1 MVEYSPRLHE
11 ECFSFLDRED
21 ASALLSVM
29 EMVEFQAGALL
40 YAADDPADCLY
51 VVVAGRVAVQKETG
65 FGDRMQVVA
74 LFHPGAPLGESG
86 LTPGK
91 VRGATL
97 TAVSESRLLV
107 LSRQAFS
114 EISVHNPALAVKILT
129 WLLDRIALRLQKSSE
144 RLAHVL

>member
-1 MVEYSPRLHE
+1 MVEYSPRLHK

-21 ASALLSVM
+21 TSALLSVM
-29 EMVEFQAGALL
+29 EMVELQAGSLL

-51 VVVAGRVAVQKETG
+51 IVVAGRVAVQKETG

-74 LFHPGAPLGESG
+74 LFDPGAPLGESG
-86 LTPGK
+86 LLTDK

-97 TAVSESRLLV
+97 TAVSDTRLLI
-107 LSRQAFS
+107 LSRQALS
-114 EISVHNPALAVKILT
+114 TLAIHNPALVVKILT
-129 WLLDRIALRLQKSSE
+129 WLLDRLALRLQKSSE